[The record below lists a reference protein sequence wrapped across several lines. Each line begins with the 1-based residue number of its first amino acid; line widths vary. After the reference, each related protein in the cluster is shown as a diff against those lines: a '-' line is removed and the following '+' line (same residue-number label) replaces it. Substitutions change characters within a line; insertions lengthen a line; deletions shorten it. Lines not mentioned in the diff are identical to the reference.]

1 MPLNTNYPSG
11 NDLGQPTTLPPFI
24 VNEPT
29 SVIPGTWGWGGGGF
43 PTTSDGDY
51 IGGGGGPYVAPTPAT
66 PTQAP
71 LQPGDPNDPN
81 DPYGAIQRA
90 IQQSNAARSIAG
102 QLPLSGADLYPIIDQ
117 AVAGWQAAQQSG
129 QNPNHGVINTTP
141 SNTGGQGGI
150 AIGIPGVIGI
160 GLGGLVYGGAL
171 SGGGGGGGGSG
182 GSAGGQTQN
191 PTIAPAPFPEGSTP
205 IYPGPYTPGS
215 TQEMQGQGNPTIFPA
230 PVAPSEGNPPAILP
244 PVPPPTNGPAPV
256 APPPVNNPDGGP
268 PGNPP
273 IVPPVVP
280 PGPTEPKPEPPIVPP
295 VIPTTPTTPVTP
307 QPTTNPTNNYT
318 LNLPQYQLP
327 TIPLDPM
334 NRDYLRE
341 GQTSMN
347 ALTTLAP
354 GMQQLYSSVA
364 GAYGQSDFDR
374 YAGLLPQVGAQ
385 NNYLTGQ
392 ANLQTNLA
400 NTALRQGN
408 YNDANSLGSQ
418 QLGLRQSLNQDLYDQ
433 MAMQSGRASQGIQ
446 ANQYQ
451 SQLGQMLNGGGLQ
464 PSQLQTT
471 LEQQAMD
478 GLGLGRSLSQQDTRS
493 AQQAARSAYA
503 ARGLGDSNSA
513 MAAEVLNLDSMGRQR
528 ENERRT
534 FAQSVDSQGFSQ
546 RAQGMGQNSSLGLN
560 LANMDYGRQQQ
571 EFANQN
577 TAIQNRTI
585 NAFDPFS
592 SQYMANSQ
600 NVGTNQQL
608 FNNTTSFSSGAQGN
622 QYVQNAFNPYNNY
635 SQDVYGSNFNAA
647 NARLIS
653 AQNNAAAIQG
663 ANTQANSNYISA
675 GLQQFGP
682 SIWNQIFGGV
692 G

>member
-11 NDLGQPTTLPPFI
+11 NDLGQPTMLPPFI

-51 IGGGGGPYVAPTPAT
+51 IGGGGGPYVAPPA
-66 PTQAP
+66 PTLPAPPPDGNDGQAAAVDKAI
-71 LQPGDPNDPN
+71 QD
-81 DPYGAIQRA
+81 AIQRA
-90 IQQSNAARSIAG
+90 NAARAIG
-102 QLPLSGADLYPIIDQ
+102 NQPPLTAAELGPIIDQ
-117 AVAGWQAAQQSG
+117 AAQAWVDAQQSG
-129 QNPNHGVINTTP
+129 QNPNHGVINNNP

-191 PTIAPAPFPEGSTP
+191 PTITPAPFPEGSTP

-215 TQEMQGQGNPTIFPA
+215 TQEMQGQGNPTITA
-230 PVAPSEGNPPAILP
+230 ENNGATILP
-244 PVPPPTNGPAPV
+244 PVVPPTNGPAPV

-295 VIPTTPTTPVTP
+295 PVIPTTPTTPVTP
-307 QPTTNPTNNYT
+307 QPTNPTNNYT

-327 TIPLDPM
+327 TIPGNPTDR
-334 NRDYLRE
+334 NYYNE
-341 GQTSMN
+341 GATSIN
-347 ALTTLAP
+347 ALQQLSPA
-354 GMQQLYSSVA
+354 MQQLYA
-364 GAYGQSDFDR
+364 QNAAAYGQADLAR
-374 YAGLLPQVGAQ
+374 YGGMLNQVGGY
-385 NNYLTGQ
+385 NNQLTGY
-392 ANLQTNLA
+392 ANQQTVDS

-408 YNDANSLGSQ
+408 VNDANTLG
-418 QLGLRQSLNQDLYDQ
+418 RQANNLKVEFNQSLYDQ
-433 MAMQSGRASQGIQ
+433 MDLQGQRAGQGIAQ
-446 ANQYQ
+446 NQYQ
-451 SQLGQMLNGGGLQ
+451 SQLGAMLNGGGLQ